1 MKPAG
6 HIAISTALGG
16 GIAVA
21 TGEPAALATAVGAG
35 VLIDADHTL
44 DYYQWYGKGR
54 RERVFYLLHGWE
66 YGALLV
72 AVGFIFGW
80 NPLLLAAALAY
91 LAHIMA
97 DQIANSGY
105 PLTYSLLYRAMH
117 GFNMSRVSPWRV
129 DGPPPRLRDLV
140 PLGNALV
147 PRLSRLLGLRSAAKS
162 DGAQS

>member
-1 MKPAG
+1 VKPAG
-6 HIAISTALGG
+6 HIGISAALGA
-16 GIAVA
+16 GIAVTA
-21 TGEPAALATAVGAG
+21 GDPAALVTAVGAG

-54 RERVFYLLHGWE
+54 REHVFYLLHGWE
-66 YGALLV
+66 YGVLLV
-72 AVGFIFGW
+72 FVAFIFDW

-97 DQIANSGY
+97 DQIANNGY

-140 PLGNALV
+140 PLGHVLA
-147 PRLSRLLGLRSAAKS
+147 PRLSRLLGLRAAAKS